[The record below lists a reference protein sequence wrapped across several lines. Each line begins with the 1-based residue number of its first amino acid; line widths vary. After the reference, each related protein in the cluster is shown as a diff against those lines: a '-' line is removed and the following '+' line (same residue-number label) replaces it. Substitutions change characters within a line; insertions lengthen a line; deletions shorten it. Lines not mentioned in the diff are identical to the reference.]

1 MPGLLRPLACRPGL
15 RAVSCPDVSPA
26 AFVRAHTRLTP
37 VPSVPEISLH
47 LAEEPFGLWERT
59 EHEQHGQNLP
69 PPFWAFA
76 WAGGQA
82 LARYLLDHADLVA
95 GRNVLDVGSG
105 SGLVAIAA
113 AKAGATLVSATEVD
127 RFAAAAIA
135 INAQANGSR
144 VAVSLADVLD
154 GDGDDAD
161 VVVAG
166 DVCYEKTM
174 ARRILE
180 FLDRAVRAAA
190 TCWSVILAAPHPPQT
205 RLEPVAAYDVLVPRV
220 LEDADVKRASVW
232 RLARPTR

>member
-1 MPGLLRPLACRPGL
+1 VIAGPLPGR
-15 RAVSCPDVSPA
+15 RAVSCTAVSPA

-47 LAEEPFGLWERT
+47 LAEEPFGLWEQT

-95 GRNVLDVGSG
+95 GRNVLDVASG

-113 AKAGATLVSATEVD
+113 AKAGATVVSATEID

-135 INAQANGSR
+135 INARANGSK

-154 GDGDDAD
+154 GNGDDAD

-180 FLDRAVRAAA
+180 FVDRAGAGGRDVLIGDPGRAY
-190 TCWSVILAAPHPPQT
+190 LPRT
-205 RLEPVAAYDVLVPRV
+205 RLEPVAAYDVLVSRV
-220 LEDADVKRASVW
+220 LEDADVKRATVW
-232 RLARPTR
+232 RLRPA

>member
-1 MPGLLRPLACRPGL
+1 MTAGPWPGL
-15 RAVSCPDVSPA
+15 RAVSCTAVSPA

-47 LAEEPFGLWERT
+47 LAEEPFGLWEQT
-59 EHEQHGQNLP
+59 EHDQHGQNLP

-95 GRNVLDVGSG
+95 GRNVLDVASG

-127 RFAAAAIA
+127 RFAAAAIG
-135 INAQANGSR
+135 INAQANGSS

-166 DVCYEKTM
+166 DVWYEKTM

-180 FLDRAVRAAA
+180 FLDRAATGGRDVLVGDPGRAY
-190 TCWSVILAAPHPPQT
+190 LPRT
-205 RLEPVAAYDVLVPRV
+205 RLEPVAAYDVLVSRV
-220 LEDADVKRASVW
+220 LEDADVKRATVW
-232 RLARPTR
+232 RLVRPSR

>member
-1 MPGLLRPLACRPGL
+1 MTAGPLPGL
-15 RAVSCPDVSPA
+15 RAVSCTAVSPA

-47 LAEEPFGLWERT
+47 LAEEPFGLWEQT
-59 EHEQHGQNLP
+59 EHEQHGQSLP

-95 GRNVLDVGSG
+95 GRNVLDVASG

-113 AKAGATLVSATEVD
+113 AKAGATLVSATEID

-135 INAQANGSR
+135 INAQANGSK

-180 FLDRAVRAAA
+180 FLDRAAAGGRDVLVGDPGRAY
-190 TCWSVILAAPHPPQT
+190 LPRT
-205 RLEPVAAYDVLVPRV
+205 RLEPVAAYDVLVSRV
-220 LEDADVKRASVW
+220 LEDADVKRATVW
-232 RLARPTR
+232 RLARPSR

>member
-1 MPGLLRPLACRPGL
+1 MTAGPWPGL
-15 RAVSCPDVSPA
+15 RAVSCTAVSPA

-47 LAEEPFGLWERT
+47 LAEEPFGLWEQT
-59 EHEQHGQNLP
+59 EHDQHGQNLP

-95 GRNVLDVGSG
+95 GRTVLDVASG

-127 RFAAAAIA
+127 RFAAAAIG
-135 INAQANGSR
+135 INAQANGSS

-166 DVCYEKTM
+166 DVWYEKTM

-180 FLDRAVRAAA
+180 FLDRAATGGRDVLVGDPGRAY
-190 TCWSVILAAPHPPQT
+190 LPRT
-205 RLEPVAAYDVLVPRV
+205 RLEPVAAYDVLVSRV
-220 LEDADVKRASVW
+220 LEDADVKRATVW
-232 RLARPTR
+232 RLVRPSR

>member
-1 MPGLLRPLACRPGL
+1 
-15 RAVSCPDVSPA
+15 VSPA

-37 VPSVPEISLH
+37 VPLVPEISLH
-47 LAEEPFGLWERT
+47 LAEEPFGIWAQT
-59 EHEQHGQNLP
+59 EHEQDAQNLP

-95 GRNVLDVGSG
+95 GRNVLDVASG

-113 AKAGATLVSATEVD
+113 AKAGAALVWATDVD

-135 INAQANGSR
+135 LNAQANGSK
-144 VAVSLADVLD
+144 VSVSLADVLN

-161 VVVAG
+161 MVMAG

-174 ARRILE
+174 ARRMLE
-180 FLDRAVRAAA
+180 FLDRASAGGRAVLVGDPGRAYLPR
-190 TCWSVILAAPHPPQT
+190 S
-205 RLEPVAAYDVLVPRV
+205 RLEAVAGYDVLVSQV
-220 LEDADVKRASVW
+220 LEDADVKRATVW
-232 RLARPTR
+232 RLIRPSR